1 MQEKEETPEVE
12 EVDVSATAAPAGK
25 GGGQNDEA
33 RTQRLL
39 RQAKMSA
46 NSAARETL
54 VAQYRPLVEKL
65 ARRFI
70 PSGIPID
77 DLVQE
82 GFLGLLHAI
91 NHYDPTKNVKFITYA
106 THCIGGHLRHFLRD
120 RGQIIKEPA
129 WLQELSQRVRRAS
142 DALIQQLGRQPT
154 TEEIAA
160 SVGLSEEAVA
170 EIESTRALFS
180 VASLEESTEDGTRSL
195 AERESATASGARG
208 GNISGALQSFE
219 APVEEKVVLEDALKR
234 LKELEQRVIYLFYY
248 EDRSQTEIARE
259 LSISN
264 NYVSHILKNSAR
276 KLQQMFRSEA
286 VREAALQ
293 FERHRL
299 RLAAAQYGGV
309 AADEPPTSIVDPV
322 TGLYSRDYFEAR
334 LDEELS
340 RAVRHQLEVSIVRV
354 RVGSDLPEASFFAKV
369 AQTIKSSVRRADIV
383 ARTDTFE
390 IAALLPHTG
399 ETCSAVTQRLNNR
412 LAELQSEFQRPFSFA
427 VGAASY
433 PDHVKKTALYDA
445 ALPEFEPLTA

>member
-1 MQEKEETPEVE
+1 MQDEETPQGEVE
-12 EVDVSATAAPAGK
+12 ATTPAAPATTTK
-25 GGGQNDEA
+25 SGGQNDEA

-39 RQAKMSA
+39 KQAQGGHA
-46 NSAARETL
+46 AARETL

-70 PSGIPID
+70 PSGIPLD

-82 GFLGLLHAI
+82 GFLGLLHAV
-91 NHYDPTKNVKFITYA
+91 NHYDSTKNVKFITYA

-180 VASLEESTEDGTRSL
+180 VASLEETTEDGTRSL
-195 AERESATASGARG
+195 AERESATATGARG

-219 APVEEKVVLEDALKR
+219 APVEEKVVLEDALRR

-299 RLAAAQYGGV
+299 RLA
-309 AADEPPTSIVDPV
+309 
-322 TGLYSRDYFEAR
+322 
-334 LDEELS
+334 
-340 RAVRHQLEVSIVRV
+340 
-354 RVGSDLPEASFFAKV
+354 
-369 AQTIKSSVRRADIV
+369 
-383 ARTDTFE
+383 
-390 IAALLPHTG
+390 
-399 ETCSAVTQRLNNR
+399 
-412 LAELQSEFQRPFSFA
+412 
-427 VGAASY
+427 
-433 PDHVKKTALYDA
+433 
-445 ALPEFEPLTA
+445 

>member
-1 MQEKEETPEVE
+1 MNSPTEG
-12 EVDVSATAAPAGK
+12 SATPAGK
-25 GGGQNDEA
+25 AGGASTNDEA
-33 RTQRLL
+33 RIQRLL
-39 RQAKMSA
+39 KQAQAGNVS
-46 NSAARETL
+46 ARETV

-70 PSGIPID
+70 PSGIPVD

-91 NHYDPTKNVKFITYA
+91 DHYDVTKNVKFITYA

-142 DALIQQLGRQPT
+142 DALVQQLGRQPT

-160 SVGLSEEAVA
+160 SVGLAEEAVA

-180 VASLEESTEDGTRSL
+180 VASLDESTEDGSRSL
-195 AERESATASGARG
+195 AERESAAATGARG
-208 GNISGALQSFE
+208 GNVSGSLTSFE
-219 APVEEKVVLEDALKR
+219 APVEEKVVLEDALRR

-293 FERHRL
+293 YERHRL
-299 RLAAAQYGGV
+299 RLAAAQYGG
-309 AADEPPTSIVDPV
+309 ASLSDEPPTSIVDPV

-334 LDEELS
+334 LDEEIS
-340 RAVRHQLEVSIVRV
+340 RAVRHQLEVSVVRV
-354 RVGSDLPEASFFAKV
+354 LVGSDLPEASLFAKV
-369 AQTIKSSVRRADIV
+369 AQTIKQSMRRADVV
-383 ARTDTFE
+383 ARTGTYE

-399 ETCSAVTQRLNNR
+399 ETREAVTRRLNNR
-412 LAELQSEFQRPFSFA
+412 LSELQSEFQRPFSFA

-433 PDHVKKTALYDA
+433 PDHVKRSALYDA
-445 ALPEFEPLTA
+445 ARPEFDAITA

>member
-1 MQEKEETPEVE
+1 MQNQQTSTAELTEDLP
-12 EVDVSATAAPAGK
+12 AAPAAK
-25 GGGQNDEA
+25 SGGSTNDEA

-39 RQAKMSA
+39 RQAQAGSA
-46 NSAARETL
+46 PARETV

-70 PSGIPID
+70 PSGIPVD

-91 NHYDPTKNVKFITYA
+91 DHYDFTKNVKFITYA

-154 TEEIAA
+154 TEEIAD

-195 AERESATASGARG
+195 AERESAESTGARG
-208 GNISGALQSFE
+208 GNVSGTLHSFE
-219 APVEEKVVLEDALKR
+219 APIEEKVVLEGALKR
-234 LKELEQRVIYLFYY
+234 LKDLEQRVIYLFYY

-293 FERHRL
+293 YERHRL
-299 RLAAAQYGGV
+299 RLAAAQFGGV
-309 AADEPPTSIVDPV
+309 SQADEPPTSILDPV

-340 RAVRHQLEVSIVRV
+340 RAMRHQLEVSVVRV
-354 RVGSDLPEASFFAKV
+354 QVGSDLPEASYFARV
-369 AQTIKSSVRRADIV
+369 AQTIKQSVRRADIV
-383 ARTDTFE
+383 ARTGTFE

-399 ETCSAVTQRLNNR
+399 ETRDAVTRRLSNR
-412 LAELQSEFQRPFSFA
+412 LEELQSEFQRPFSFA
-427 VGAASY
+427 VGAASF
-433 PDHVKKTALYDA
+433 PDYAKKSALYDA
-445 ALPEFEPLTA
+445 AQPELESLAA